1 MLTIWQDLRYAV
13 RMLAKK
19 PGFTAVAVLTLALG
33 IAINSTMF
41 SLVSAY
47 LLRRPPA
54 HDPERVVVVS
64 SVNPAAVFQPDAY
77 PVSAPNYLA
86 WRDANHVFTQMAA
99 SDDYRTVG
107 LTVQGQ
113 SEALNAAAVSPNYF
127 TLLGVSPALGRTFLD
142 GEDQPGR
149 DHVVVLSYQLWVR
162 RFGSDPDIVGH
173 TVRLNRENYVVAG
186 VMPASFA
193 LLGRPPQL
201 WTPLVLSAADQTA
214 SARKDRSLRLLGRLK
229 SGATIEEARAEFKS
243 LGRRSEENFPETEKG
258 WGTSVRTL
266 PDFLIYDF
274 GIRTGLGIT
283 MTVVGFVLLIACGNV
298 AGLLLARAA
307 GRQKEL
313 AVRISLG
320 ATRLHIVRQL
330 LMEGLL
336 IGLLG
341 GAVGLL
347 LATWGVN
354 AVRVGMTFNE
364 AVSAVPISLDR
375 NVILFAFG
383 ISLLSALLCGLAP
396 ALKASRTDVNTT
408 LKDDSRTASAGQAH
422 TRLRTLV
429 ITGEIAVAFFLV
441 IGTGLLIHGLFVIE
455 HQDPGF
461 REDHL
466 LTAMVT
472 LDSAQ
477 YKDATAQA
485 RFVRQ
490 VISQIQNIPGVE
502 NVAATSDLPAT
513 GPSTVPFQ
521 VKGQPEPPSGQPL
534 TTLDVLAS
542 VDYFQAAGIPL
553 LRGRTFTATDDSNSP
568 KVVVVSRE
576 FVHRHLNDQDPLG
589 VQLRLDVNA
598 GTAEWAQIVG
608 VVGDVKTFSEGS
620 RYDPTVYE
628 AFLQRPVSS
637 FNLMVRTTGDPNSL
651 SSELRQAVA
660 QVDSELPLKQ
670 VTSMSAVI
678 EQQKGGDVLFS
689 RMLGVF
695 AALALALASIGVYGL
710 IAYSVAY
717 RTHEIG
723 IRMALGARSS
733 DVLRIILWQGLKMT
747 LIGGV
752 IGFVLALP
760 LPKLF
765 ESIFFDLHL
774 YEPRLYFIVPAAILL
789 VAMLATYI
797 PARRATRVDPMV
809 ALRYE

>member
-1 MLTIWQDLRYAV
+1 MLTIWQDLRYAF

-19 PGFTAVAVLTLALG
+19 PGFTVVAVVTLALG

-54 HDPERVVVVS
+54 HDPERVLVVS

-99 SDDYRTVG
+99 SDDYRNVG

-113 SEALNAAAVSPNYF
+113 SEALNSAAVSPNYF
-127 TLLGVSPALGRTFLD
+127 TFLGVSPALGRTFLD

-149 DHVVVLSYQLWVR
+149 DHVVVLSHQLWVR

-193 LLGRPPQL
+193 LLGRAQQL

-229 SGATIEEARAEFKS
+229 AGATLDEARAEFTS
-243 LGRRSEENFPETEKG
+243 LGRRAEENYPETEKG
-258 WGTSVRTL
+258 WGISVRTL
-266 PDFLIYDF
+266 PDFLTYDF
-274 GIRTGLGIT
+274 GIRAGLGIT

-354 AVRVGMTFNE
+354 AVRAGMTFNE

-461 REDHL
+461 REGHL

-472 LDSAQ
+472 LNSAQ
-477 YKDATAQA
+477 YKDATAQS

-513 GPSTVPFQ
+513 GPGTVPFQ

-534 TTLDVLAS
+534 TTLDVVAS

-553 LRGRTFTATDDSNSP
+553 LRGRTFTTTDDSNSP

-589 VQLRLDVNA
+589 VLLRLDVNA
-598 GTAEWAQIVG
+598 GTADRAQIVG

-637 FNLMVRTTGDPNSL
+637 FNLMVRATGDPNSL

-660 QVDSELPLKQ
+660 QVDAELPLKQ
-670 VTSMSAVI
+670 VTSMSAII

-689 RMLGVF
+689 WMLGVF
-695 AALALALASIGVYGL
+695 AALALVLASIGIYGL

-747 LIGGV
+747 LIGGA
-752 IGFVLALP
+752 IGLLLALP

>member
-1 MLTIWQDLRYAV
+1 MLTIWQDLRYAF

-19 PGFTAVAVLTLALG
+19 PGFTVVAVFTLALG

-41 SLVSAY
+41 SMVSAY
-47 LLRRPPA
+47 LLRRPPG
-54 HDPERVVVVS
+54 HDPERIVVVS
-64 SVNPAAVFQPDAY
+64 ALNPAAVFQPDAY

-149 DHVVVLSYQLWVR
+149 DHVVVLSHQLWVR
-162 RFGSDPDIVGH
+162 RFGSDPDIVGR

-186 VMPASFA
+186 VMPANFA
-193 LLGRPPQL
+193 LLGRTQQL
-201 WTPLVLSAADQTA
+201 WIPLVLSAADQTA
-214 SARKDRSLRLLGRLK
+214 SARKDRSLRLMGRLK
-229 SGATIEEARAEFKS
+229 TGATLEEARAEFQS
-243 LGRRSEENFPETEKG
+243 LERRAEENFPETERG
-258 WGTSVRTL
+258 WGIAVRTL

-274 GIRTGLGIT
+274 GIRAALTIT

-336 IGLLG
+336 IALLG
-341 GAVGLL
+341 GAVGVL

-354 AVRVGMTFNE
+354 AVRTGMTFNE

-375 NVILFAFG
+375 NVIFFAFG

-441 IGTGLLIHGLFVIE
+441 IGTGLLIHALFVIE
-455 HQDPGF
+455 HEDPGF

-466 LTAMVT
+466 LTARVT
-472 LDSAQ
+472 LDSGQ
-477 YKDATAQA
+477 YKDAPAQA

-490 VISQIQNIPGVE
+490 AISQIQNIPGVE

-513 GPSTVPFQ
+513 GPDTAPFH

-534 TTLDVLAS
+534 TTLDVVAS

-589 VQLRLDVNA
+589 MQLRLDVNA

-608 VVGDVKTFSEGS
+608 VVGDVKTYSEVS

-628 AFLQRPVSS
+628 AFLQRPVGS
-637 FNLMVRTTGDPNSL
+637 FDLMVRTTGDPNSFG
-651 SSELRQAVA
+651 SELRRAVA
-660 QVDSELPLKQ
+660 QVDQELPLKQ

-695 AALALALASIGVYGL
+695 AALALVLASIGVYGL

-747 LIGGV
+747 LIGGA
-752 IGFVLALP
+752 IGLLLALP

>member
-1 MLTIWQDLRYAV
+1 MLTIWQDLRYAF

-19 PGFTAVAVLTLALG
+19 PGFTVVAVFTLALG

-41 SLVSAY
+41 SMVSAY
-47 LLRRPPA
+47 LLRRPPG
-54 HDPERVVVVS
+54 HDPERIVVVS
-64 SVNPAAVFQPDAY
+64 ALNPAAVFQPDAY

-149 DHVVVLSYQLWVR
+149 DHVVVLSHQLWVR
-162 RFGSDPDIVGH
+162 RFGSDPDIVGR

-186 VMPASFA
+186 VMPANFA
-193 LLGRPPQL
+193 LLGRTQQV
-201 WTPLVLSAADQTA
+201 WIPLVLSAADQTA
-214 SARKDRSLRLLGRLK
+214 SARKDRSLRLMGRLK
-229 SGATIEEARAEFKS
+229 TGATLEEARAEFQS
-243 LGRRSEENFPETEKG
+243 LERRAEENFPETERG
-258 WGTSVRTL
+258 WGIAVRTL

-274 GIRTGLGIT
+274 GIRAALTIT

-336 IGLLG
+336 IALLG
-341 GAVGLL
+341 GAVGVL

-354 AVRVGMTFNE
+354 AVRTGMTFNE

-375 NVILFAFG
+375 NVIFFAFG

-441 IGTGLLIHGLFVIE
+441 IGTGLLIHALFVIE
-455 HQDPGF
+455 HEDPGF

-466 LTAMVT
+466 LTARVT
-472 LDSAQ
+472 LDSGQ
-477 YKDATAQA
+477 YKDAPAQA

-490 VISQIQNIPGVE
+490 AISQIQNIPGVE

-513 GPSTVPFQ
+513 GPDTAPFH

-589 VQLRLDVNA
+589 MQLRLDVNA

-608 VVGDVKTFSEGS
+608 VVGDVKTYSEVS

-628 AFLQRPVSS
+628 AFLQRPVGS
-637 FNLMVRTTGDPNSL
+637 FDLMVRTTGDPNSFG
-651 SSELRQAVA
+651 SELRRAVA
-660 QVDSELPLKQ
+660 QVDQELPLKQ

-695 AALALALASIGVYGL
+695 AALALVLASIGVYGL

-747 LIGGV
+747 LIGGA
-752 IGFVLALP
+752 IGLLLALP